1 MNINNIKNRF
11 INRLTRK
18 GINYGNTVSSYIKS
32 FLNDMSGGEGET
44 FSHMLLKAYT
54 LSKLHNDNMIPS
66 DVIDKGIAKI
76 DMVNNTIDELTR
88 TLDELMKLINYAKSK
103 IEMLPIMLKPND
115 IKKISLEPV
124 LKECIQPTITHI
136 EEPQE
141 FKNLYDKINKMVEES
156 VKKGAISEDIVKYI
170 IKLEE
175 YASYLENFLKVNTK
189 AALYNK
195 PKD

>member
-54 LSKLHNDNMIPS
+54 LSKLHNDNMIS
-66 DVIDKGIAKI
+66 SNVIDKGISDI
-76 DMVNNTIDELTR
+76 NLVNNTIDELTR
-88 TLDELMKLINYAKSK
+88 TLDELMKLINYAKSR
-103 IEMLPIMLKPND
+103 MGNG
-115 IKKISLEPV
+115 
-124 LKECIQPTITHI
+124 TIPQSTLT
-136 EEPQE
+136 EQPQE

-156 VKKGAISEDIVKYI
+156 VKKGVISEDMVKYI

>member
-18 GINYGNTVSSYIKS
+18 GINYGNTISSYIKS

-115 IKKISLEPV
+115 IKKISLEP
-124 LKECIQPTITHI
+124 TITHV

-156 VKKGAISEDIVKYI
+156 VKKGVISEDMVKYI

>member
-18 GINYGNTVSSYIKS
+18 GIKYGNTVSSYIKS

-66 DVIDKGIAKI
+66 DVIDKGISDI
-76 DMVNNTIDELTR
+76 NLVNNTIDELTR
-88 TLDELMKLINYAKSK
+88 TLDELLKLINYAKNK
-103 IEMLPIMLKPND
+103 MGNET
-115 IKKISLEPV
+115 
-124 LKECIQPTITHI
+124 IQQSTLT
-136 EEPQE
+136 EQPQE

-156 VKKGAISEDIVKYI
+156 VKKGVISEDMVKYI